1 LDDAAPRLMLCDAAG
16 RAALGAEAIADLRVI
31 DLDAAT
37 PVSARLPASDPDP
50 HALGLTP
57 SHLAYIIYTSGST
70 GTPKGVMVEHANTV
84 NLLHWNDSVFAG
96 SETSRMLFSTS
107 VNFDLSVYECFVP
120 LSRGGTLYLVENA
133 LKLAQTPVDVSLI
146 NTVPSAIT
154 SLLDKQAVP
163 QSAKAINLA
172 GEPLKRPLIERLF

>member
-1 LDDAAPRLMLCDAAG
+1 
-16 RAALGAEAIADLRVI
+16 
-31 DLDAAT
+31 
-37 PVSARLPASDPDP
+37 
-50 HALGLTP
+50 
-57 SHLAYIIYTSGST
+57 
-70 GTPKGVMVEHANTV
+70 GVMVEHANTV

-172 GEPLKRPLIERLF
+172 GEPLKRPLIERLFENTSTQTICNLYGPSETTTYSTWICIQRGQAVVETIGRPIANTRIYLLDGHGAPVPFGAVGEL